1 MLQDR
6 NAHRDAKFLR
16 RIHSFS
22 PNTADSQTDK
32 DGPQFM
38 LQPEFGWRLTD
49 LSVSFNTLSGAPALI
64 GASSVGILDSIGN
77 PQALPNVAATTF
89 LLDEFWHRRLDVSD
103 NDLLRNVNGPT
114 ATPFTNVFTISDG
127 FWGVFV
133 VLADNNANISTLARS
148 ALMEFP
154 TEQAALAACPRAPF
168 GFVPGV
174 NGRGR
179 ICIVTINAVGGDFIA
194 NTTNTDAGLVAAFNT
209 FDKFGYQMQVPIPHT
224 GFGYQNAFASSSLK
238 DPAGIHILG
247 GRGVPGG
254 TDPDD
259 PDLSGDALVVT
270 LREVGGGVVWDDD
283 ACNISVGYRPWP
295 VGGEGLGDMSVSQ
308 TPGQFVP

>member
-16 RIHSFS
+16 RVHSFN
-22 PNTADSQTDK
+22 PNTNDSQTDK

-49 LSVSFNTLSGAPALI
+49 LSVSLNTLSGAPALI

-77 PQALPNVAATTF
+77 PQAVPGVATTQF

-114 ATPFTNVFTISDG
+114 GTGFSDVFTISDG

-148 ALMEFP
+148 SLMEFP
-154 TEQAALAACPRAPF
+154 TEQDALNACPKNPF
-168 GFVPGV
+168 GSVFGV
-174 NGRGR
+174 NGLGR
-179 ICIVTINAVGGDFIA
+179 IAIVTINAVGGDFIA
-194 NTTNTDAGLVAAFNT
+194 NTTNTDDALVAAFNT
-209 FDKFGYQMQVPIPHT
+209 FNKFGYQMQVPIPHT
-224 GFGYQNAFASSSLK
+224 GFGYLNAGGASFLR
-238 DPAGIHILG
+238 DPAGINVLG
-247 GRGVPGG
+247 GRGVAGG
-254 TDPDD
+254 TDPDN

-270 LREVGGGVVWDDD
+270 LREVGGSVNWGDDD
-283 ACNISVGYRPWP
+283 STISVGYRPWP

-308 TPGQFVP
+308 TPSTFVP